1 METQAG
7 EYVFKGHHRTAIFE
21 DQVSCVNFYI
31 LYIKKKRMKPVKSV
45 ALLQIKKSEYTL
57 LLLLLQ
63 SITVSDLSLEVN

>member
-31 LYIKKKRMKPVKSV
+31 LYIKKENETS
-45 ALLQIKKSEYTL
+45 
-57 LLLLLQ
+57 
-63 SITVSDLSLEVN
+63 